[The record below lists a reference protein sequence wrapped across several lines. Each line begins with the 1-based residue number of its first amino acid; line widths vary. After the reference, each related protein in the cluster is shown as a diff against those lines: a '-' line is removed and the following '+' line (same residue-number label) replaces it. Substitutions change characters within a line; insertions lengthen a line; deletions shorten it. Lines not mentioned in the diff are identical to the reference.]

1 MFRFRSVFQ
10 DLVLLLAKVGTAQTS
25 SLELKTLLDVG
36 NFMLTYYLHPQ
47 PELIGN
53 LIEAL
58 HPSGLLQI
66 QKANNINPVIGFFS
80 EIFAANPNRLPQWQ
94 VLIAKQ
100 DVQTKAAL
108 DQALSAAKSG
118 GVLKVSGHTAGLNDM
133 YWGAF
138 CASGNPKFVYRLV
151 DQLQYFDERN
161 DESLFFAGATAM
173 WSLASNAK
181 TQPAVHSAIEDARTK
196 ADKRTQELIS
206 KLVTED
212 PEKIKLD
219 SGEIVR
225 KQRETGKWK

>member
-1 MFRFRSVFQ
+1 MQ
-10 DLVLLLAKVGTAQTS
+10 
-25 SLELKTLLDVG
+25 
-36 NFMLTYYLHPQ
+36 TYYLHPQ

-53 LIEAL
+53 LIDAL
-58 HPSGLLQI
+58 YPSGFLQ
-66 QKANNINPVIGFFS
+66 KRANINPVVGFFS

>member
-36 NFMLTYYLHPQ
+36 NFMQTYYLHPQ

-181 TQPAVHSAIEDARTK
+181 TQPAVRSAIEDARTK